1 MRPVA
6 EHRLV
11 SDEETAQL
19 LVGRTREAENPDEF
33 PEGTDEALHHLG
45 GYLAYS
51 VQKTHKCSACVAVLA
66 QVQGE
71 SPDGAQPTS
80 QDCSEGQSCIKGFT
94 ELMNRGRLMY
104 PSELCVQLVREI
116 CLLYRTVTE
125 DENRN
130 ILFETSCP
138 RRVFQG
144 VVAKRLKERDDF
156 RHVICEEGHVLV
168 EQTLYSMSGSLFN
181 AFTAN
186 YVKEV
191 NSEIHASKHGDLL
204 LARPGTR
211 SKSSTKI
218 RQLTGGK

>member
-19 LVGRTREAENPDEF
+19 LVGRTREAENTDEF
-33 PEGTDEALHHLG
+33 PEGTDEALHQLG

-51 VQKTHKCSACVAVLA
+51 VQKTHKCSGCVAVLA
-66 QVQGE
+66 QVHGE

-80 QDCSEGQSCIKGFT
+80 QDCSGGQSCIKGFT
-94 ELMNRGRLMY
+94 ELMNRGRLVY
-104 PSELCVQLVREI
+104 PLELCVQFVPEI

-125 DENRN
+125 DENQK

-138 RRVFQG
+138 RRVFQR
-144 VVAKRLKERDDF
+144 VVAKGVKERDYF
-156 RHVICEEGHVLV
+156 RHVICEEGHALV
-168 EQTLYSMSGSLFN
+168 EQTLSSMSVSLFN
-181 AFTAN
+181 GFTAN

-204 LARPGTR
+204 RARPR
-211 SKSSTKI
+211 HVA
-218 RQLTGGK
+218 RA